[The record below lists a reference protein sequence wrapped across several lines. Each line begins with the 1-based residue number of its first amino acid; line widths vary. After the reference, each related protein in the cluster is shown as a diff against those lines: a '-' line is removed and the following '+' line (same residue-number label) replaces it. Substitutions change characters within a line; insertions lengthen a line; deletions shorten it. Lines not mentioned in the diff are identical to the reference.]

1 MGIPAA
7 PSRSGLTKGG
17 EQTHVQ
23 AATAEIFLDPAVAR
37 FPRSL
42 AAVPPLEGGGL
53 FSPASHQPRRRAR
66 VSARVVDHRGSLCLG
81 VEFVGQF
88 AWTFLCL
95 VTDNLLRQSECRVAC
110 LRNSV
115 GVGS

>member
-42 AAVPPLEGGGL
+42 AAVSPSRAASGHEWLPGIQRQPLAQEAAPDIG
-53 FSPASHQPRRRAR
+53 PCEA
-66 VSARVVDHRGSLCLG
+66 HRL
-81 VEFVGQF
+81 
-88 AWTFLCL
+88 
-95 VTDNLLRQSECRVAC
+95 
-110 LRNSV
+110 
-115 GVGS
+115 

>member
-37 FPRSL
+37 FPDHWPPSL
-42 AAVPPLEGGGL
+42 PSRAAVFSRRLHI
-53 FSPASHQPRRRAR
+53 SPAGEPESP
-66 VSARVVDHRGSLCLG
+66 LG
-81 VEFVGQF
+81 
-88 AWTFLCL
+88 L
-95 VTDNLLRQSECRVAC
+95 
-110 LRNSV
+110 
-115 GVGS
+115 